1 MGSGLDFGWLLTGW
15 RALVEGAGMTL
26 WLTAC
31 STVLGL
37 AISVLGAA
45 ARRGRI
51 GWLKTAVGVYVEAIR
66 NTPFIVQ
73 LFFIYFG
80 LPSLGVNLNP
90 VVAAIV
96 AMTLNVGAYA
106 TEIVASGLAAV
117 AVGQREAAEA
127 LGLKPRQVF
136 VKVVLPQAMAVI
148 FPALAS
154 QVVITM
160 LDSAVVSQ
168 ISVRELTMRA
178 NLIQS
183 QTFRPFETFLIAA
196 AIYLALS
203 IALRRV
209 LNRIAARYLG
219 PGLT

>member
-1 MGSGLDFGWLLTGW
+1 
-15 RALVEGAGMTL
+15 MTL
-26 WLTAC
+26 WLTLA

-37 AISVLGAA
+37 VISILGAA

-51 GWLKTAVGVYVEAIR
+51 GWLRAAVGIYVEAIR

-80 LPSLGVNLNP
+80 LPSLGIRIDP
-90 VVAAIV
+90 IVAGIV

-106 TEIVASGLAAV
+106 TEIVAAGLAAV
-117 AVGQREAAEA
+117 APGQREAAMA
-127 LGLKPRQVF
+127 LGLKPRTVF
-136 VKVVLPQAMAVI
+136 IKIVLPQAMAVI

-160 LDSAVVSQ
+160 LDSSVVSQ

-183 QTFRPFETFLIAA
+183 ETFRPFETFLVAA
-196 AIYLALS
+196 AVYLVLS
-203 IALRRV
+203 ILIRRI
-209 LNRIAARYLG
+209 LNYCARRYLG
-219 PGLT
+219 PGLS

>member
-1 MGSGLDFGWLLTGW
+1 MTDALDFGWLETGY
-15 RALVEGAGMTL
+15 RALLEGAVMTI
-26 WLTAC
+26 WLTLC

-37 AISVLGAA
+37 GISILGAA

-51 GWLKTAVGVYVEAIR
+51 RWLRAVVGIYVEAIR

-80 LPSLGVNLNP
+80 LPGIGINLDP
-90 VVAAIV
+90 ITAAIL

-106 TEIVASGLAAV
+106 TEIVAAGLDAV
-117 AVGQREAAEA
+117 PVGQREAAQA
-127 LGLKPRQVF
+127 LGLRPRVVF
-136 VKVVLPQAMAVI
+136 LKVVLPQALAVI

-160 LDSAVVSQ
+160 LDSAVASQ

-183 QTFRPFETFLIAA
+183 ETFRPFETFLIAA
-196 AIYLALS
+196 AVYLVLS
-203 IALRRV
+203 VLLRRV
-209 LNRIAARYLG
+209 MTLCAKRYLG
-219 PGLT
+219 AGLS